1 MSDKPQ
7 ESKTLEER
15 IKSLEILQRNTRIA
29 IIILVGYS
37 IYDVISV
44 DSGSEI
50 IFAHKVK
57 AREFEVIDGQGSIY
71 GTWKVLDNE
80 KRTAGL
86 VVESADG
93 HQMTMTAEELKLTSG
108 RVNPAP
114 KMTLD
119 AKGVKLFDAT
129 YPESSPDLSNSE

>member
-1 MSDKPQ
+1 MSENKQDG
-7 ESKTLEER
+7 KTLEER

-37 IYDVISV
+37 IYDVISK

-57 AREFEVIDGQGSIY
+57 AREFELIDGQGAIY
-71 GTWKVLDNE
+71 GSWKVLDSE

-86 VVESADG
+86 VMENASGD
-93 HQMTMTAEELKLTSG
+93 QMMMTADDMKLTTG
-108 RVNPAP
+108 RINPAP

-119 AKGVKLFDAT
+119 ETGVTLFDAT
-129 YPESSPDLSNSE
+129 YSESSLELDNPE

>member
-1 MSDKPQ
+1 MSDDKQ
-7 ESKTLEER
+7 GSKTLEER
-15 IKSLEILQRNTRIA
+15 IKSLEILQRNSRIA

-37 IYDVISV
+37 IYDVISM

-57 AREFEVIDGQGSIY
+57 AREFELIDGQGAIY
-71 GTWKVLDNE
+71 GSWKVLDSE

-86 VVESADG
+86 VMENATGD
-93 HQMTMTAEELKLTSG
+93 QMMMTADDMKLTTG
-108 RVNPAP
+108 RINPAP

-119 AKGVKLFDAT
+119 ETGVTLFDVT
-129 YPESSPDLSNSE
+129 YSESNSELNNSE

>member
-1 MSDKPQ
+1 MSDDKQ
-7 ESKTLEER
+7 GSKTLEER
-15 IKSLEILQRNTRIA
+15 IKSLEILQRNSRIA

-37 IYDVISV
+37 IYDVISM

-57 AREFEVIDGQGSIY
+57 AREFELIDGQGAIY
-71 GTWKVLDNE
+71 GSWKVLDSE

-86 VVESADG
+86 VMENATGD
-93 HQMTMTAEELKLTSG
+93 QMMMTADDMKLTTG
-108 RVNPAP
+108 RINPAP

-119 AKGVKLFDAT
+119 ETGVTLFDAT
-129 YPESSPDLSNSE
+129 YSESNPELNNSE